1 MHLHSHAHG
10 SPTAPPPSEKSKAA
24 GRSARLPAARP
35 RPLPVLAGTAL
46 GVSDAVGG
54 SGSLPDGPSD
64 RPAGWQ
70 WPAVLPR
77 AEYEPGRLLGPLSL
91 ACDAL
96 PFRGTSGWPR
106 WDGGQPPRRGASR
119 TAPGSAASHPPGAP
133 TATAWRAP
141 SSERRCAPHPSWLA
155 EGSSAP
161 PRRAFTG
168 CWSPS
173 CWEPKSRTRLRV
185 SAPGAQG
192 KAARFASHGEGPLPM
207 PRGPR
212 FPCARDT
219 GAGPAQA
226 CLFPRVLSSA
236 RGPLWFRAGRF
247 LGHLENQWSDT
258 EVPNLCGPRG

>member
-10 SPTAPPPSEKSKAA
+10 SPTAPPPSKKSKAA

-54 SGSLPDGPSD
+54 SGSLPDGRSD

-70 WPAVLPR
+70 RPAVLPR

-91 ACDAL
+91 VCDAL

-106 WDGGQPPRRGASR
+106 WDGGQPPRRGSSR

-173 CWEPKSRTRLRV
+173 CWEPKSPHASPRLG
-185 SAPGAQG
+185 PGGTGERGAFRFPRRG
-192 KAARFASHGEGPLPM
+192 PPSHAARAASPLRPGH
-207 PRGPR
+207 RR
-212 FPCARDT
+212 
-219 GAGPAQA
+219 
-226 CLFPRVLSSA
+226 
-236 RGPLWFRAGRF
+236 RAGSGLPFPTCPLLSPRAAV
-247 LGHLENQWSDT
+247 
-258 EVPNLCGPRG
+258 VPGGTVSGTFGEPVV

>member
-10 SPTAPPPSEKSKAA
+10 SPTAPPPSKKRKAA

-46 GVSDAVGG
+46 GASDAVGG

-70 WPAVLPR
+70 RPAVLPR
-77 AEYEPGRLLGPLSL
+77 AEDEPGRLPGPLSL
-91 ACDAL
+91 VCDAL

-106 WDGGQPPRRGASR
+106 WDGGQPPRRGSSR

-141 SSERRCAPHPSWLA
+141 SSERRCPPHGSPRGPAPRPGGRSQGAGHRPA
-155 EGSSAP
+155 GN
-161 PRRAFTG
+161 RNR
-168 CWSPS
+168 
-173 CWEPKSRTRLRV
+173 RTRLRV

-192 KAARFASHGEGPLPM
+192 TAARFAAH
-207 PRGPR
+207 
-212 FPCARDT
+212 A
-219 GAGPAQA
+219 AGP
-226 CLFPRVLSSA
+226 FRRREVRVSPA
-236 RGPLWFRAGRF
+236 PGHRRRAGSGLPFPACPLLSPRAAV
-247 LGHLENQWSDT
+247 
-258 EVPNLCGPRG
+258 VPGGTVSGTFGEPVV